1 MSQQQQENKRG
12 KGRPPVEVKH
22 TPCAFT
28 FTIPKD
34 TITALTAAGVSENK
48 AKKIVSAAGFAAL
61 KILLQQQQKQNE
73 QL

>member
-1 MSQQQQENKRG
+1 MAIQRQENKRG
-12 KGRPPVEVKH
+12 RGRPSVAEKH

-48 AKKIVSAAGFAAL
+48 AKHVARAAAFAA
-61 KILLQQQQKQNE
+61 INIILQQQQAETK
-73 QL
+73 

>member
-1 MSQQQQENKRG
+1 VRFHFHDT
-12 KGRPPVEVKH
+12 KGYDNP
-22 TPCAFT
+22 
-28 FTIPKD
+28 
-34 TITALTAAGVSENK
+34 LTAAGVSENK

>member
-1 MSQQQQENKRG
+1 MATQQKENKRG
-12 KGRPPVEVKH
+12 RGRPSVAEKH

-34 TITALTAAGVSENK
+34 VITALTAAGVSENK

-73 QL
+73 Q